1 MGNPEDTRPPKRILC
16 PRCRLYDRL
25 TRRCTVGKVNPR
37 TKLDT
42 YEAAQVLGVRALC
55 AFNLYR
61 DRLLHIE

>member
-1 MGNPEDTRPPKRILC
+1 MGNSEDTTPPRRILC

-25 TRRCTVGKVNPR
+25 ARRCTAGKVNPR

-61 DRLLHIE
+61 DRILSIE